1 MIGDPPDSA
10 GGAAETAGSL
20 AELLRG
26 APFELILSSG
36 FFGFFAHT
44 GVMAALEE
52 AGLQPA
58 LLGGSSAGALVA
70 GLWGAGLSAA
80 TIRERLFALRR
91 QDFWDPDPT
100 LGLRAR
106 GGHAA
111 GGAGDGD
118 DDGGDGGLGLLRG
131 RAFEA
136 LLQDAL
142 ASVGVRDFADCRL
155 PVRVVVYDL
164 AERATRVLSSGP
176 LTPALR
182 ASCSV
187 PGLFKPRRVAGRR
200 YVDGGVSDRPG
211 ISAATPGA
219 RVLYHHL
226 PANSPWRR
234 FTPSQNQPP
243 ARPRLHLLHEPTL
256 PRLSPFHLSRGPA
269 AYALAHEM
277 TLRRLAEPIK

>member
-1 MIGDPPDSA
+1 M
-10 GGAAETAGSL
+10 
-20 AELLRG
+20 
-26 APFELILSSG
+26 SSG
-36 FFGFFAHT
+36 CA
-44 GVMAALEE
+44 
-52 AGLQPA
+52 
-58 LLGGSSAGALVA
+58 
-70 GLWGAGLSAA
+70 
-80 TIRERLFALRR
+80 
-91 QDFWDPDPT
+91 
-100 LGLRAR
+100 
-106 GGHAA
+106 
-111 GGAGDGD
+111 
-118 DDGGDGGLGLLRG
+118 DGGGTPRILELHPE
-131 RAFEA
+131 RATRTDRRPYA
-136 LLQDAL
+136 VIDIG
-142 ASVGVRDFADCRL
+142 SNS
-155 PVRVVVYDL
+155 VRVVVYDL

-269 AYALAHEM
+269 AYALAREM